1 MKKFLCF
8 FIIIWGSL
16 LSSGFSQID
25 SIFRDRLQLWL
36 KSDTGVVLNDTT
48 ISRWI
53 DQSGNGNDAIELT
66 KNRQPVLVDNVIN
79 GKPVIRFDG
88 LDDRLGFTGSKRMTQ
103 ITLFMVFINRSGA
116 TGPNPPG
123 FVLTFG
129 PGGPFSANEH
139 FAIKM
144 RGMDDGDNDIIVG
157 TEDHSDY
164 VLFTGQNIA
173 QYNVWRN
180 INIERDISV
189 SYTSLRWNGVSAP
202 ASASGSDISI
212 SVPLGDSAASGGGI
226 GSTDNFPNLGTV
238 GAKCDIAEILVYNTV
253 IPDSGRLTI
262 EKYLSDK
269 YNIVITGVDN
279 YQNKSIPESFDLY
292 QNYPNPFNPSTNIK
306 YSIPKSSLISIKV
319 YDIIGN
325 EIKTLVNEEKQI
337 GTYELTW
344 NAANLPSGVYFYR
357 IQAGSFVET
366 KKMILL
372 K

>member
-1 MKKFLCF
+1 
-8 FIIIWGSL
+8 
-16 LSSGFSQID
+16 
-25 SIFRDRLQLWL
+25 
-36 KSDTGVVLNDTT
+36 
-48 ISRWI
+48 
-53 DQSGNGNDAIELT
+53 
-66 KNRQPVLVDNVIN
+66 
-79 GKPVIRFDG
+79 
-88 LDDRLGFTGSKRMTQ
+88 MTQ

-189 SYTSLRWNGVSAP
+189 SYSSLRWNGVSAP

-253 IPDSGRLTI
+253 IPDSGRLAI

-292 QNYPNPFNPSTNIK
+292 QNYPNPFNPNTTIK
-306 YSIPKSSLISIKV
+306 YSIAKEGYTKITV
-319 YDIIGN
+319 YDIIGS
-325 EIKTLVNEEKQI
+325 KVAVLVDEDKPAGSYSVQF
-337 GTYELTW
+337 
-344 NAANLPSGVYFYR
+344 NANNLPSGVYFYR
-357 IQAGSFVET
+357 IQAGSFIET